1 MATKVANGFE
11 WVNDMINIED
21 FDSKLL
27 KIDKKSYKNM
37 GIYLRYITIKKIND
51 YENIYS
57 VNPLYLIIDKV
68 LGHIEEENESKYLVF
83 DSKNKNK

>member
-37 GIYLRYITIKKIND
+37 GIYLHHN
-51 YENIYS
+51 
-57 VNPLYLIIDKV
+57 
-68 LGHIEEENESKYLVF
+68 
-83 DSKNKNK
+83 